1 MTEFFGTGR
10 FCSDFCAHARRQSEQ
25 SRIKVSETLKKS
37 KDFILLKN
45 KEKYYSKQK
54 ICMVCG
60 LPIEYEKRRN
70 KTCSKECY
78 NKFLIANGKYV
89 AEKSIGKNKYRRN
102 FKWGTYNGF
111 ICDSSWEL
119 AFVIYQLENGFNIS
133 QCKEFFPYTY
143 KDKQHL
149 YLPDF
154 IVNGI
159 YYEIKGYFREVDIEK
174 KNQFPRDKE
183 LKILF
188 EKDIKLYL
196 KYAKE
201 KYGEEF
207 YRLYDR
213 NFPSWM
219 DYE

>member
-1 MTEFFGTGR
+1 MTQFFGTGR
-10 FCSDFCAHARRQSEQ
+10 FCSDFCAHARQQSEQ

-37 KDFILLKN
+37 KDSLLLKN
-45 KEKYYSKQK
+45 KEKYYSNQK
-54 ICMVCG
+54 TCIVCG

-78 NKFLIANGKYV
+78 NKFLIDNGKYV

-111 ICDSSWEL
+111 ICDSSREL
-119 AFVIYQLENGFNIS
+119 AFVIYKLENGFNIS

-154 IVNGI
+154 IVDGV

-174 KNQFPRDKE
+174 KNQFPKDKE

-196 KYAKE
+196 KYTKE